1 MNTFFKDGLRW
12 LLLFLLC
19 AWCTWNLVIAS
30 KLKSFSLIILKKT
43 TPIYLSIILIKNR
56 KNHFMFAFY
65 LMFLFFF
72 KFLLTSLI
80 VKELIKHKN
89 KFNKK
94 VFHDRENSENRFS
107 EFSYFMK
114 GFKKYIWTFS
124 LHNET
129 LSWNTYFMKCSEI
142 NISQCIL
149 AIMTICLQ
157 LLGKTKDMVCVIN

>member
-1 MNTFFKDGLRW
+1 
-12 LLLFLLC
+12 
-19 AWCTWNLVIAS
+19 
-30 KLKSFSLIILKKT
+30 
-43 TPIYLSIILIKNR
+43 
-56 KNHFMFAFY
+56 MFAFY

-114 GFKKYIWTFS
+114 GLKKYI
-124 LHNET
+124 
-129 LSWNTYFMKCSEI
+129 M
-142 NISQCIL
+142 NISR
-149 AIMTICLQ
+149 
-157 LLGKTKDMVCVIN
+157 